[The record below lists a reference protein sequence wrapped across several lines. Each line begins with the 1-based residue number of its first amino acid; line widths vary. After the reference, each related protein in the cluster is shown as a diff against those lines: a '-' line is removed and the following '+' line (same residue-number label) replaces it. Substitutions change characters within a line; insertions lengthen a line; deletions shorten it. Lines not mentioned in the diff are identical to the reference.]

1 MKIKS
6 FLCVIFAI
14 VAISLSAQTS
24 QRTSLNITPQDI
36 TNIKAKIT
44 QYDWAK
50 DRWAQIKA
58 IANEAADDKSVIELP
73 LRGGNWGHFYVD
85 PEEGKPL
92 VPGKYL
98 GNWHWEHHNQAG
110 TKTYLSVDSVKEKDY
125 DGVLIMS
132 KVHNGWA
139 NKLFSMALAYRV
151 SGDKKYLT
159 RSNEILA
166 AYSRIYTKLPLH
178 NKDGNSDPNNGVG
191 VGRVSAQALDESVWL
206 IKMLQGI
213 SLIWDEMTLVQQ
225 KDLKDNFL
233 FPAADMI
240 KSCHNLGIH
249 NISCWYSAAVGMTG
263 YLTANQNYIDWALHE
278 KDRGLKYQL
287 AQGFT
292 PDGNWYENSPSYHFY
307 AIQPIIYLAETAK
320 NNGNSDFLGGI
331 KKVLDAPL
339 ELMMPD
345 MYTPRFN
352 DCREVYLPAYSGY
365 YEYGYARYKSKEFLP
380 IIEKGRTYSG
390 NKEKG
395 NQLLSAVDVFDF
407 SLLYS
412 APITEK
418 VKPIQLKSLHL
429 PGSGFDI
436 LTAGKEKD
444 MTWMASIYDQTH
456 TPGWHMHP
464 DALDFVIYAN
474 SQQISMDPGHA
485 EYGAPVHPGWYKTSI
500 AHNVLVVNQQNQ
512 DFHHA
517 KSLAYGVTKGIQYS
531 FCETDSAYKGV
542 VHTRAFVL
550 VDKNTVLIADWIK
563 ADTASEFD
571 ISYHQRGVWKQKEK
585 GTSWQIPDI
594 IGYKYLRNA
603 QIVSP
608 DKRHAFST
616 VIDGKEIAV
625 QTLSSQPVSLITAM
639 GNGQDFEP
647 TPYAITRYQGN
658 QLFMLT
664 LIKLNGKPE
673 KVTFQLK
680 DNHAKSPVFINL
692 GNKIIK
698 LNPSGQCMVGN

>member
-6 FLCVIFAI
+6 FLCVVFAMT
-14 VAISLSAQTS
+14 AICLPAQTT
-24 QRTSLNITPQDI
+24 QRTSLNITPKDI
-36 TNIKAKIT
+36 NNIKAKIT

-50 DRWAQIKA
+50 ERWAQIKA
-58 IANEAADDKSVIELP
+58 IADEAANDKSVIELP
-73 LRGGNWGHFYVD
+73 LKGGNWGHFYVD

-110 TKTYLSVDSVKEKDY
+110 TKIYLSVDSIKEQNY

-139 NKLFSMALAYRV
+139 NKLFSMSLAYQV
-151 SGDKKYLT
+151 NGDKKYLI
-159 RSNEILA
+159 RSREILE

-213 SLIWDEMTLVQQ
+213 SLIWDDMTLAQQ
-225 KDLKDNFL
+225 KDLKDHFL

-249 NISCWYSAAVGMTG
+249 NISCWYNAAVGMTG
-263 YLTANQNYIDWALHE
+263 YLTANQNYIDWSLHE
-278 KDRGLKYQL
+278 KDRGLESQL

-292 PDGNWYENSPSYHFY
+292 LDGNWYENAPSYHFY

-320 NNGNSDFLGGI
+320 NNGNSNFLGGI
-331 KKVLDAPL
+331 KKVLDAPI

-352 DCREVYLPAYSGY
+352 DCREVYLPAYSGF
-365 YEYGYARYKSKEFLP
+365 YEYGYARYASKEFLP
-380 IIEKGRTYSG
+380 IIEIGRNYSG

-395 NQLLSAVDVFDF
+395 NKLLSDVDVFDF

-412 APITEK
+412 VPFKAED
-418 VKPIQLKSLHL
+418 VKSIQLESLHL
-429 PGSGFDI
+429 PNSGFDI
-436 LTAGKEKD
+436 LTDGKEKD
-444 MTWMASIYDQTH
+444 ITWMASIYDQTN

-464 DALDFVIYAN
+464 DALDFVIY
-474 SQQISMDPGHA
+474 SKGLQISMDPGHA

-500 AHNVLVVNQQNQ
+500 AHNVLVVNQKNQ

-517 KSLAYGVTKGIQYS
+517 KSLAYGQIKGVQYS
-531 FCETDSAYKGV
+531 ICKTDSAYKGV
-542 VHTRAFVL
+542 MHNRAFVL
-550 VDKNTVLIADWIK
+550 VDKNTIMIADWIK
-563 ADTASEFD
+563 ADTASMLD
-571 ISYHQRGVWKQKEK
+571 ISYHQRGVWKQKEH
-585 GTSWQIPDI
+585 GANWQIPDI
-594 IGYKYLRNA
+594 IGYKYLRDA
-603 QIVSP
+603 EIGSP
-608 DKRHAFST
+608 NRNHAFST
-616 VIDGKEIAV
+616 VIDGKEIKV
-625 QTLSSQPVSLITAM
+625 QTFSSQPVSLISAM

-647 TPYAITRYQGN
+647 TPYTITRYNGK

-664 LIKLNGKPE
+664 VIKTDGNNVKA
-673 KVTFQLK
+673 TFKLK
-680 DNHAKSPVFINL
+680 NKDANSPVSITL
-692 GNKIIK
+692 GKKSID
-698 LNPSGQCMVGN
+698 LNPSGICDVK

>member
-6 FLCVIFAI
+6 FLYFVF
-14 VAISLSAQTS
+14 VMTAISLSAQTT

-36 TNIKAKIT
+36 TNIKVKIT

-50 DRWAQIKA
+50 ERWMQIKA
-58 IANEAADDKSVIELP
+58 IADSAVADKSIIELP

-132 KVHNGWA
+132 KVHSVWT

-159 RSNEILA
+159 RSIEILQ
-166 AYSRIYTKLPLH
+166 AYNRIYTKLPLH
-178 NKDGNSDPNNGVG
+178 NKDGNSDPNDGIG

-206 IKMLQGI
+206 VKMLQGI
-213 SLIWDEMTLVQQ
+213 SLIWDDMTLAQQ
-225 KDLKDNFL
+225 KNLKDNFL

-249 NISCWYSAAVGMTG
+249 NISCWYNAAIGMTG
-263 YLTANQNYIDWALHE
+263 YLTGNQNYIDWALHE
-278 KDRGLKYQL
+278 KNRGLEYQL

-307 AIQPIIYLAETAK
+307 AILPIIYLAETAK
-320 NNGNSDFLGGI
+320 NNGNSNFLSGI
-331 KKVLDAPL
+331 KKVLDAPI

-352 DCREVYLPAYSGY
+352 DCREVYLPAYSGF

-380 IIEKGRTYSG
+380 IIEKGRKYTG
-390 NKEKG
+390 NKEEG
-395 NQLLSAVDVFDF
+395 NKLLSDVDVFDL

-412 APITEK
+412 VPINKE
-418 VKPIQLKSLHL
+418 VKLITFKSLHL

-436 LTAGKEKD
+436 LTSGKGKD
-444 MTWMASIYDQTH
+444 ITWMASIYDQTNI
-456 TPGWHMHP
+456 PGWHMHP
-464 DALDFVIYAN
+464 DALDFVLYGKGE
-474 SQQISMDPGHA
+474 QISMDPGHA
-485 EYGAPVHPGWYKTSI
+485 EYGAPVHQGWYKTSI

-512 DFHHA
+512 EFHHV
-517 KSLAYGVTKGIQYS
+517 KSLTYGQTKDVQFS
-531 FCETDSAYKGV
+531 FSESDSVFKGV
-542 VHTRAFVL
+542 SQTRAYIL
-550 VDKNTVLIADWIK
+550 VDKNTVMVADWVNV
-563 ADTASEFD
+563 DTTSLMD

-585 GTSWQIPDI
+585 GTTWQIPDV
-594 IGYKYLRNA
+594 IGYKYLRDA
-603 QIVSP
+603 ELGSP
-608 DKRHAFST
+608 NKNHTFST
-616 VIDGKEIAV
+616 VIDGKEIVV

-639 GNGQDFEP
+639 GNGPDFEP
-647 TPYAITRYQGN
+647 TPYAINRYQGKK
-658 QLFMLT
+658 LFILT
-664 LIKLNGKPE
+664 VIKLDGKPE
-673 KVTFQLK
+673 KVTFKLK
-680 DNHAKSPVFINL
+680 DKHPKSAVYINISKRTIL
-692 GNKIIK
+692 I
-698 LNPSGQCMVGN
+698 NPTGTVDVN